1 LWLSLSVFSGVS
13 VLAGCNACHEEPT
26 IVIRFEPSDADVKL
40 QVVKPSPSGAPTPTP
55 TPSPSPGATASK
67 PGKKECKVAAD
78 CAVTPEDC
86 CDCAN
91 GGRQHAI
98 AKVKVAAAQ
107 ASREAHCKHTMCTM
121 MISTDPTCGMR
132 ADCVAGQC
140 TMVKKK

>member
-1 LWLSLSVFSGVS
+1 MRVLLALCLLAILSA
-13 VLAGCNACHEEPT
+13 LAGCNGCHEEPT

-40 QVVKPSPSGAPTPTP
+40 QVLRPTPSPSPTP

-78 CAVTPEDC
+78 CAVMPEDC

-98 AKVKVAAAQ
+98 AKVKVAAAK
-107 ASREAHCKHTMCTM
+107 ASREAHCKHAMCTM